1 MAYSDKTKVTAE
13 MLEQRVLLEC
23 GYSYAEVAKMTNS
36 YIEIICQRNTRI
48 FKIDIDAAFRK
59 RIEQHGLPSR
69 LDIADSFGYWFS
81 GYFDGEGCLY
91 TSTCKTK
98 YGIGRRIGLQI
109 SCRIDDFEI
118 LKAIQETLNVGKF
131 WISPPRNNANAVA
144 HWRCEDAKSLGEII
158 LPLLDTYPL
167 RSKKRREYELWRG
180 LAVEQYI
187 RSMGGASRRPG
198 TSQNGVEEFLETVKK
213 ISDIRHMRA

>member
-1 MAYSDKTKVTAE
+1 MGYSSKTKVTAA
-13 MLEQRVLLEC
+13 MLEQRILLEC

-36 YIEIICQRNTRI
+36 YIELICQRNTRI
-48 FKIDIDAAFRK
+48 FKIDIDAAFRA
-59 RIEQHGLPSR
+59 RIEKDGLPSR
-69 LDIADSFGYWFS
+69 LDVEDSFGYWFA

-109 SCRIDDFEI
+109 SCRIDDYDV
-118 LKAIQETLNVGKF
+118 LKHVQESLGVGKF
-131 WISPPRNNANAVA
+131 WISPPRNNANAVS

-158 LPLLDTYPL
+158 LPLFDKYKL
-167 RSKKRREYELWRG
+167 RSKKGREYALWRK

-198 TSQNGVEEFLETVKK
+198 TSQQGVEEFLKTVQE